1 MKVQNTSGTVLQR
14 TLNRLFPIALILL
27 SFSMQAC
34 GDLHDG
40 ENWHDGEGR
49 VNDQSINFETQSA
62 TLISVNDD
70 GDFSFVCT
78 GLLLGDT
85 LFQGNDTCLSQV
97 NSDEGITAD
106 PLFVCLGE
114 GNIEQCTIEEM
125 TRIRTIDISFETNP
139 LDHSKIT
146 QVMINLDHQ

>member
-1 MKVQNTSGTVLQR
+1 MKVQNISIKVLQR
-14 TLNRLFPIALILL
+14 TLNRLFLLTLILL

-34 GDLHDG
+34 GDLNDG
-40 ENWHDGEGR
+40 EDW
-49 VNDQSINFETQSA
+49 VNEQSTNFETQSA

-70 GDFSFVCT
+70 GDLSFVCT
-78 GLLLGDT
+78 GLLIDDT
-85 LFQGNDTCLSQV
+85 LFQGNDTCLSQA

-125 TRIRTIDISFETNP
+125 TQIRPIDTSFEIDP
-139 LDHSKIT
+139 LDQSKIT